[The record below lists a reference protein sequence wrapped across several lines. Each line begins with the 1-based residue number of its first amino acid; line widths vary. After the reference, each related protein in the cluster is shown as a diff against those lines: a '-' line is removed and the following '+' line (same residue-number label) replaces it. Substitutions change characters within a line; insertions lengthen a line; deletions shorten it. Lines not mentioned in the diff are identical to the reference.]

1 VTEYQVVPKQLAA
14 PVILFAERAER
25 LAARRESL
33 DRIGLAAEYFSD
45 AEALVARLATDWN
58 IDIVVLDLALASP
71 ELLERL
77 GGCGDSPAI
86 IAIADA
92 ESADLAGMALARR
105 NVTFLDPDARDDE
118 LSEVLDAALDSAGF
132 AVADGARR
140 DFASISALSREVERI
155 AEALSVLAN
164 SERDAALANREV
176 TVAQVRAVIKA
187 RRARERYFAAELFSD
202 PAWDMMLDLMAARL
216 EGRAVSVSSLCI
228 AATVPTTTALR
239 WIRNLCDSGMF
250 ERRLDPHDARRALV
264 QLSEPTAQAMLGY
277 LAELAGA
284 PVV

>member
-1 VTEYQVVPKQLAA
+1 M
-14 PVILFAERAER
+14 
-25 LAARRESL
+25 
-33 DRIGLAAEYFSD
+33 
-45 AEALVARLATDWN
+45 ARLATDWN

-228 AATVPTTTALR
+228 AAAVAPTTALR
-239 WIRNLCDSGMF
+239 WIARMTEEGL
-250 ERRLDPHDARRALV
+250 LDRRADSTDRRRAFMALTDV
-264 QLSEPTAQAMLGY
+264 ARARMRAY
-277 LAELAGA
+277 LAALERAGLAVG
-284 PVV
+284 